1 MTKRLSRE
9 QKREKAIVDIINKMF
24 EVAGHS
30 VTYEDVRGRKD
41 NWFQQWTM
49 TVKQNE
55 EWKVWG
61 TEYLRKELRMNKK
74 RASVEMDW
82 MSLMWGLK
90 FSDFDKINLDK

>member
-30 VTYEDVRGRKD
+30 VTYDDVRGRKD